1 MNVTATLFGQL
12 IVFTVLIWFIKQ
24 YLWEPVLSTL
34 EARKAR
40 VADGLAAAEEGH
52 KFEEQA
58 QKQVEAELGEAKVQS
73 AELIAQAQKR
83 AAEIVDKAKADA
95 TSEADRIKTAAD
107 AEIAMERSRA
117 TEELRS
123 QVATL
128 AISGAEKILGKE
140 IDGKAHAKALDELAA
155 KI

>member
-12 IVFTVLIWFIKQ
+12 VVFTVLIWFIKQ
-24 YLWEPVLSTL
+24 YLWEPVLNTL
-34 EARKAR
+34 EERKAR

-83 AAEIVDKAKADA
+83 ATEIVDKAKADA
-95 TSEADRIKTAAD
+95 VSEADRIKTAAD
-107 AEIAMERSRA
+107 AEITMERSRA

-128 AISGAEKILGKE
+128 AISGAEKILGRE

>member
-24 YLWEPVLSTL
+24 YLWEPIINTL
-34 EARKAR
+34 EDRKTR
-40 VADGLAAAEEGH
+40 VAEGLAAAEEGH

-58 QKQVEAELGEAKVQS
+58 QQQVEKELGVAKTQS
-73 AELIAQAQKR
+73 AELIAHAQKR
-83 AAEIVDKAKADA
+83 ASEIVEKAKKDA
-95 TSEADRIKTAAD
+95 TDEANRIMTAAD

-117 TEELRS
+117 SEELRS
-123 QVATL
+123 QVSVL

-140 IDGKAHAKALDELAA
+140 IDSSTHAKALDELAA

>member
-58 QKQVEAELGEAKVQS
+58 QKQVEAELDAAKVQS

-95 TSEADRIKTAAD
+95 TGEADRIKTAAE
-107 AEIAMERSRA
+107 AEISMERSRA

-128 AISGAEKILGKE
+128 AVSGAEKILGKE

>member
-12 IVFTVLIWFIKQ
+12 VVFTVLIWFIKQ

-58 QKQVEAELGEAKVQS
+58 QQQVTAELDAAKVQS
-73 AELIAQAQKR
+73 SELIAQAQKR

-95 TSEADRIKTAAD
+95 TGEADRIKTAAD
-107 AEIAMERSRA
+107 AEITMERSRA
-117 TEELRS
+117 SEELRS

-128 AISGAEKILGKE
+128 AISGAEKILGRE
-140 IDGKAHAKALDELAA
+140 IDSKAHAKALDELAA

>member
-12 IVFTVLIWFIKQ
+12 IVFTVLIWFVKQ
-24 YLWEPVLSTL
+24 YLWEPIINTL
-34 EARKAR
+34 EDRKSR
-40 VADGLAAAEEGH
+40 VAEGLAAAEEGH

-58 QKQVEAELGEAKVQS
+58 QKQVEKELGAAKSQS

-83 AAEIVDKAKADA
+83 ASEIVEKAKADA
-95 TSEADRIKTAAD
+95 VGEANRIKAAAE

-117 TEELRS
+117 SEELRS
-123 QVATL
+123 QVSSL

-140 IDGKAHAKALDELAA
+140 IDSSVHAKALADLAA

>member
-12 IVFTVLIWFIKQ
+12 VVFTVLIWFIKQ
-24 YLWEPVLSTL
+24 YLWEPIINTL
-34 EARKAR
+34 EDRKAR
-40 VADGLAAAEEGH
+40 VAEGLAAAEEGH

-58 QKQVEAELGEAKVQS
+58 QKQAEEELVTAKAQA

-95 TSEADRIKTAAD
+95 TDEANRIKAAAD
-107 AEIAMERSRA
+107 AEIDLERSRA

-123 QVATL
+123 QVAAL
-128 AISGAEKILGKE
+128 AVSGAEKILNKE
-140 IDGKAHAKALDELAA
+140 IDSGTHAKALEELAA

>member
-12 IVFTVLIWFIKQ
+12 VVFTVLIWFIKQ
-24 YLWEPVLSTL
+24 YLWDPVLNTL
-34 EARKAR
+34 EERKAR
-40 VADGLAAAEEGH
+40 VAEGLAAAEEGH

-58 QKQVEAELGEAKVQS
+58 QKQVEEELDAAKVQS
-73 AELIAQAQKR
+73 SELIAQAQKR

-95 TSEADRIKTAAD
+95 TGEANRIKTAAE
-107 AEIAMERSRA
+107 AEIDMERSRA

-128 AISGAEKILGKE
+128 AISGAEKILGRE
-140 IDGKAHAKALDELAA
+140 IDSKAHAKALDELAA

>member
-24 YLWEPVLSTL
+24 YLWEPVISTL

-40 VADGLAAAEEGH
+40 VAEGLAAAEEGH

-58 QKQVEAELGEAKVQS
+58 QKQVEAELGEAKAQS

-95 TSEADRIKTAAD
+95 ASEADRIKTAAE

-128 AISGAEKILGKE
+128 AVSGAEKILGKE
-140 IDGKAHAKALDELAA
+140 IDGAAQAKALDELAA

>member
-24 YLWEPVLSTL
+24 YLWEPVIAAL
-34 EARKAR
+34 EDRKTR
-40 VADGLAAAEEGH
+40 VAEGLAAAEEGH

-58 QKQVEAELGEAKVQS
+58 QKQVEEELGTAKNQA

-83 AAEIVDKAKADA
+83 ASEIVDKAKADA
-95 TSEADRIKTAAD
+95 TDEAARIKAAAD
-107 AEIAMERSRA
+107 AELGMERSRA

-123 QVATL
+123 QVANL

-140 IDGKAHAKALDELAA
+140 IDSSVHAKALDELAA

>member
-24 YLWEPVLSTL
+24 YLWEPVISTL

-40 VADGLAAAEEGH
+40 VAEGLAAAEEGH

-95 TSEADRIKTAAD
+95 TSEADRIKTAAE

-128 AISGAEKILGKE
+128 AVSGAEKILGKE
-140 IDGKAHAKALDELAA
+140 IDGAAHAKALDELAA

>member
-12 IVFTVLIWFIKQ
+12 VVFTVLIWFIKQ

-58 QKQVEAELGEAKVQS
+58 QQQVAAELDAAKVQS
-73 AELIAQAQKR
+73 SELIAQAQKR

-95 TSEADRIKTAAD
+95 TGEADRIKTAAD
-107 AEIAMERSRA
+107 AEITMERSRA
-117 TEELRS
+117 SEELRS

-128 AISGAEKILGKE
+128 AISGAEKILGRE
-140 IDGKAHAKALDELAA
+140 IDSKAHAKALDELAA